1 MLNYGLVLGLTSIF
15 INLIAYAIGIHL
27 DQDWRVGTLGFV
39 AMIIVIVLGIKNF
52 KSANN
57 NLITWGQSVK
67 IGVGISIISGLIGII
82 YNLIFINFILQNY
95 DKINKLYCFICTV
108 CFVTLPPFFISVS
121 VLCRDFYYL

>member
-1 MLNYGLVLGLTSIF
+1 MENTISSKSTMLNYGLVLGLTSIF

-39 AMIIVIVLGIKNF
+39 AMIIIIVLGIKNF
-52 KSANN
+52 KSAND

-82 YNLIFINFILQNY
+82 YNLIFINFIE
-95 DKINKLYCFICTV
+95 
-108 CFVTLPPFFISVS
+108 P
-121 VLCRDFYYL
+121 